1 MWAVKSLNLMYW
13 EEVVDLINNYHD
25 FAASEYLYRN
35 GTLKTGYLKNF
46 ECPPKIKNEINK
58 YHKLYKFYDMQLFVS
73 MGKSSFG
80 YHTDPTNVFIICLEG
95 EISYEIE
102 KRETVTL
109 TQGDT
114 IFIKK
119 NLLHRGTSGN
129 IPRAC
134 MSCATD
140 TDVPVNSVTYH
151 FGDPFLDRL
160 KNHI

>member
-1 MWAVKSLNLMYW
+1 MYW
-13 EEVVDLINNYHD
+13 EEVIQLINNHQD
-25 FAASEYLYRN
+25 FSSPQYRFAN
-35 GTLKTGYLKNF
+35 GALKTSYLKQNNKDF
-46 ECPPKIKNEINK
+46 ECPPKIKDQINK
-58 YHKLYKFYDMQLFVS
+58 YHKLYNFYNIQLFAS
-73 MGKSSFG
+73 MGKTSFG
-80 YHTDPTNVFIICLEG
+80 HHIDPTNVFIICLEG

-140 TDVPVNSVTYH
+140 TDVPVDSVTYH
-151 FGDPFLDRL
+151 FGDPFIDRL